1 MDESSTLAGGES
13 WVRVAAAVAA
23 ATLLLASIAAYNG
36 FPLVGGDTGVIL
48 RVGNHLHVP
57 TERSFAYAIYLRV
70 LREIGGPWLV
80 VLVDS
85 LLAAMILYLTV
96 RVLMERRSIGVY
108 LTIIV
113 GLVLLSSL
121 PWFTGR
127 LLPDVFSGILV
138 LSMFLLGFGRHRLGR
153 GATAFVV
160 LVASCAI
167 GFHLSH
173 VPLSIGLFLVVL
185 LLSFLLARARL
196 PGISAPTWKLA
207 GLLSAPILLGVLAF
221 LVPNELVYHEVTLAP
236 GSPIHILA
244 RLVGDGP
251 ARDYLREV
259 CPRRPYL
266 VCPYL
271 GRLGS
276 DWDFLYVEPVPQLR
290 QLDQLDSLK
299 AEAREIIRGTLRE
312 YPVVEATRAI
322 DNSLHQFVTFPT
334 GGELH
339 PWLGDNM
346 VQEMNATFGRQL
358 GQEFETSRQSLGH
371 LPLST
376 VTDTVV
382 TVLCVPV
389 LVLLLFLSYR
399 RRRSTVLALLVV
411 VLLGIVGND
420 VICGSLAEVDPRY
433 GSRVIWLVVLA
444 ALAGAAD
451 LLPRLR
457 NLSSVQP

>member
-196 PGISAPTWKLA
+196 LGSSPVYFPRPYSWVSWPFSSRMSWCTTRLPWRPAAPSTYLPGSSATVPHATISGRFARAARIWCVPIWA
-207 GLLSAPILLGVLAF
+207 GWAPIGIF
-221 LVPNELVYHEVTLAP
+221 CT
-236 GSPIHILA
+236 
-244 RLVGDGP
+244 
-251 ARDYLREV
+251 
-259 CPRRPYL
+259 
-266 VCPYL
+266 
-271 GRLGS
+271 
-276 DWDFLYVEPVPQLR
+276 W
-290 QLDQLDSLK
+290 SL
-299 AEAREIIRGTLRE
+299 
-312 YPVVEATRAI
+312 
-322 DNSLHQFVTFPT
+322 FP
-334 GGELH
+334 
-339 PWLGDNM
+339 
-346 VQEMNATFGRQL
+346 
-358 GQEFETSRQSLGH
+358 
-371 LPLST
+371 
-376 VTDTVV
+376 
-382 TVLCVPV
+382 
-389 LVLLLFLSYR
+389 SYA
-399 RRRSTVLALLVV
+399 SWTNWTA
-411 VLLGIVGND
+411 
-420 VICGSLAEVDPRY
+420 
-433 GSRVIWLVVLA
+433 
-444 ALAGAAD
+444 
-451 LLPRLR
+451 
-457 NLSSVQP
+457 